1 MRRALATTWM
11 LGSMTVAAMIV
22 PVTITRADSVD
33 GPATPSAP
41 AERGER
47 LQLTPPP
54 PAPDVSNQSLAGC
67 DATLVQRLMEHRPD
81 VRQWVIVLAATTAS
95 TTATVQIA
103 SVRDDR
109 WECTMSP
116 AAARLGRNGTRPLA
130 QRRSGDGTTPSGVFP
145 LGVVGTPQGPV
156 SFFGNS
162 ADPGVRG
169 AYRRVQPGDCYGAR
183 PNTSGYGH
191 WRVDQAGCT
200 GADELLTSYG
210 AVYEHA
216 ALIGANTEPNVSGD
230 AVGEIPY
237 ASAIFLHRTSYTST
251 GASKSTSGCVTLAH
265 DALVTAMRAIDP
277 GLHAHFAIGTSSQ
290 VQSLPPAYP

>member
-1 MRRALATTWM
+1 MRRLLATALRLGVLALA
-11 LGSMTVAAMIV
+11 A
-22 PVTITRADSVD
+22 VTIPAAITIAESVN

-41 AERGER
+41 AARGSR
-47 LQLTPPP
+47 FQLEP
-54 PAPDVSNQSLAGC
+54 PARAPSVSNPALAGC
-67 DATLVQRLMEHRPD
+67 DATVLQRLMEHRPD
-81 VRQWVIVLAATTAS
+81 VRQWVIVLAAATTS

-103 SVRDDR
+103 TVRNDR
-109 WECTMSP
+109 WECTMAP
-116 AAARLGRNGTRPLA
+116 AASRLGRSGIRPLA

-145 LGVVGTPQGPV
+145 LGVVATPQGPV

-169 AYRRVQPGDCYGAR
+169 AYRRVQTGDCYGAR
-183 PNTSGYGH
+183 PNTPGYGH
-191 WRVDQAGCT
+191 WRVDAAGCT

-230 AVGEIPY
+230 APGEIPY

-251 GASKSTSGCVTLAH
+251 GASKSTSGCLTLAH
-265 DALVTAMRAIDP
+265 DSLVTAMRAIDP
-277 GLHAHFAIGTSSQ
+277 ALNAHFAIGTSSQ
-290 VQSLPPAYP
+290 LRSLPPAYP

>member
-1 MRRALATTWM
+1 MRRALATT
-11 LGSMTVAAMIV
+11 LTAASMIVLPTVA
-22 PVTITRADSVD
+22 RAESVD

-41 AERGER
+41 AARGAR
-47 LQLTPPP
+47 MQLNPPP
-54 PAPDVSNQSLAGC
+54 PAPDVSNPALAGC
-67 DATLVQRLMEHRPD
+67 DAAVLQGLMEHRPD
-81 VRQWVIVLAATTAS
+81 VRQWVIILTAATTS
-95 TTATVQIA
+95 TSATVQIA
-103 SVRDDR
+103 SVRADR
-109 WECTMSP
+109 WECTMAP
-116 AAARLGRNGTRPLA
+116 ASARLGRNGIRPLL

-145 LGVVGTPQGPV
+145 LGVVGTPQGPI

-230 AVGEIPY
+230 APGEIPY

-277 GLHAHFAIGTSSQ
+277 TLHAHFAIGTSSQ
-290 VQSLPPAYP
+290 LRALPPAYP